1 MRVIRI
7 LVGASLTLV
16 LGAAALLARLIPA
29 PAARLR
35 WLTAV
40 RRAWARSLLSLLNV
54 RVTVDPAAAACSG
67 PALYVANHTGY
78 LDILVLMSVTP
89 GVFIS
94 RADVRWWPLL
104 GQAAWAGGTLFV
116 DRSKRLSVGHLV
128 RRVRRRLDK
137 GAGVI
142 FFPEARTSDGEG
154 LLPFKSPLFAAA
166 VTDDRR
172 TYPIRPVVL
181 RYRSV
186 AGHPLDASNRHRV
199 HWSGDARLI
208 PHLWWMLAAPGVGVV
223 VRTLPERPLTGD
235 RHAFARDLRDE
246 MLRAYENLAT
256 PG

>member
-89 GVFIS
+89 AASQTFVCTGTGIM
-94 RADVRWWPLL
+94 AWQGLWPNATQ
-104 GQAAWAGGTLFV
+104 GQ
-116 DRSKRLSVGHLV
+116 RQK
-128 RRVRRRLDK
+128 
-137 GAGVI
+137 
-142 FFPEARTSDGEG
+142 
-154 LLPFKSPLFAAA
+154 
-166 VTDDRR
+166 
-172 TYPIRPVVL
+172 
-181 RYRSV
+181 
-186 AGHPLDASNRHRV
+186 HR
-199 HWSGDARLI
+199 
-208 PHLWWMLAAPGVGVV
+208 
-223 VRTLPERPLTGD
+223 
-235 RHAFARDLRDE
+235 
-246 MLRAYENLAT
+246 
-256 PG
+256 